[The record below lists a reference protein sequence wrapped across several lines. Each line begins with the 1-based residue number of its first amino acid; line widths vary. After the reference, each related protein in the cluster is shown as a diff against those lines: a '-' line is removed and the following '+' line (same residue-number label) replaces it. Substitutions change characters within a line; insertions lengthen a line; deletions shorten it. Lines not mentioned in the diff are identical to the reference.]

1 MGRIN
6 LVVSIE
12 RIAQKEY
19 SVYSRIKCKSTL
31 RRPFDNHSRL
41 FDQRDWLVH
50 VPCIIPGWIPLISS
64 LDYACNS
71 LLPHSLTHLGF
82 LTERGHYAQGR

>member
-1 MGRIN
+1 M
-6 LVVSIE
+6 VSSE
-12 RIAQKEY
+12 RTAQNDY

-31 RRPFDNHSRL
+31 RPFDNHSRL

-50 VPCIIPGWIPLISS
+50 VPSIIPGWIPLISS

-71 LLPHSLTHLGF
+71 LLPHSLTHPGF

>member
-1 MGRIN
+1 M
-6 LVVSIE
+6 VSIE

-50 VPCIIPGWIPLISS
+50 VPCIIPGWIPVISS

-82 LTERGHYAQGR
+82 PTERGHYAQGR